1 MEEFIVECLDVS
13 EIDLEYEFDAARFY
27 DFCRPESTSEAE
39 DAERWFQTAGNY
51 PPSPL
56 IIKLNLGKEIT
67 AGNSNGCSRLQ
78 EGKPAKSKCNNSYIP
93 VGSEVSPS
101 KSKTRGIISKGQ
113 ATHEICKT
121 KPEPGSSKARGST
134 LMKPTASHL
143 AKQKSQKTSNK
154 TDVKSSQNSL
164 ASENI
169 ATKRQKLE
177 IGYLLKIAHLKH
189 QRLLSHKISKK
200 DTSSIYNSAHPKSK
214 VTVPREPQLEILQR
228 AQRRMCNKDSKS
240 SEITKA
246 KTQMLKAQP
255 LNRNILKA
263 PTLLSLRKTRAPLPE
278 FQVINHG
285 FSTASNSTL
294 MFNQLSLLLTL
305 EEKTRAL
312 LPNLGLLSLSNSPN
326 ADSAAQNALVDFR
339 RPNTQNAV
347 KQGKSVTS
355 LKSRSHKCNKI
366 FPSRED
372 NGIGEDFGQE
382 STYSMECK
390 SIFDEKLSLHP
401 PIELLN
407 KLSLRSEKEKSDV
420 SQPKKNPSAKE
431 LKENAPN
438 YLQIKFRKCVGK
450 PNQCATERG
459 TPRIGYHS
467 SMSSL
472 SHLFETKLDI
482 NLAFPSK
489 HALSLP
495 WLHALAFQFLVVVL
509 VINDLRPE
517 PKERRAWESDENFVA
532 KMCGCG
538 IAASCCLDRRWFP
551 HLQSSVSWKVD
562 PPNSGSYLDICL

>member
-1 MEEFIVECLDVS
+1 MDEEMEEFIVECMEAS
-13 EIDLEYEFDAARFY
+13 EIDSEYEFDAARFY

-39 DAERWFQTAGNY
+39 DAQRWFQTSGNY

-78 EGKPAKSKCNNSYIP
+78 DGKTAKSKGNNSYVP

-101 KSKTRGIISKGQ
+101 KSKNKVFYWFPCPRSGTISKGQ
-113 ATHEICKT
+113 TTHEISKT
-121 KPEPGSSKARGST
+121 KPEPRSSNTRGST

-143 AKQKSQKTSNK
+143 AKQKSQKTSDK
-154 TDVKSSQNSL
+154 TDVTSSQNSL
-164 ASENI
+164 AFENI

-214 VTVPREPQLEILQR
+214 VTVPREPELETLQR
-228 AQRRMCNKDSKS
+228 AQRRIFRYNKDSKS

-263 PTLLSLRKTRAPLPE
+263 ATLPPLRNSRAPLPE
-278 FQVINHG
+278 FH
-285 FSTASNSTL
+285 
-294 MFNQLSLLLTL
+294 
-305 EEKTRAL
+305 
-312 LPNLGLLSLSNSPN
+312 LSNSPN
-326 ADSAAQNALVDFR
+326 ANCAAQNALADFK

-372 NGIGEDFGQE
+372 HGIGDNVGQE
-382 STYSMECK
+382 RTNSMVTHDFIDSK
-390 SIFDEKLSLHP
+390 SIFDQKLSVHP

-407 KLSLRSEKEKSDV
+407 KLSLRSEKETSEVAKT
-420 SQPKKNPSAKE
+420 KKNPSAKE

-438 YLQIKFRKCVGK
+438 CLQIKFRKCVGK
-450 PNQCATERG
+450 PNQCAAERG
-459 TPRIGYHS
+459 TRIGHHS
-467 SMSSL
+467 NMNRSL
-472 SHLFETKLDI
+472 
-482 NLAFPSK
+482 
-489 HALSLP
+489 
-495 WLHALAFQFLVVVL
+495 
-509 VINDLRPE
+509 
-517 PKERRAWESDENFVA
+517 
-532 KMCGCG
+532 G
-538 IAASCCLDRRWFP
+538 IR
-551 HLQSSVSWKVD
+551 
-562 PPNSGSYLDICL
+562 

>member
-1 MEEFIVECLDVS
+1 MEEFIVECSDVS
-13 EIDLEYEFDAARFY
+13 EIDSEYEFDAARFY

-39 DAERWFQTAGNY
+39 EAEHWFQTSGNY

-56 IIKLNLGKEIT
+56 IIKLNLGKDIT
-67 AGNSNGCSRLQ
+67 AGNSNGCSGLQ
-78 EGKPAKSKCNNSYIP
+78 EGKSAKSKCNNSYIP

-101 KSKTRGIISKGQ
+101 KSKTKGTISKGQ
-113 ATHEICKT
+113 TTHGICKIN
-121 KPEPGSSKARGST
+121 PEPRSSKARGST

-154 TDVKSSQNSL
+154 TDVTTSQNSL

-200 DTSSIYNSAHPKSK
+200 DTSSISNSAHPKSK
-214 VTVPREPQLEILQR
+214 VIVPREPALETLQR
-228 AQRRMCNKDSKS
+228 AQRRIFRCNKDLNS

-246 KTQMLKAQP
+246 KTEMLKAQP
-255 LNRNILKA
+255 LNRNIPKA
-263 PTLLSLRKTRAPLPE
+263 PTLAPFRKTRAPLPE
-278 FQVINHG
+278 FH
-285 FSTASNSTL
+285 
-294 MFNQLSLLLTL
+294 
-305 EEKTRAL
+305 
-312 LPNLGLLSLSNSPN
+312 LSNSQN
-326 ADSAAQNALVDFR
+326 ADSAAQNALVDFK

-355 LKSRSHKCNKI
+355 LKSVSHKCNKI

-372 NGIGEDFGQE
+372 NVIGEDVGQE
-382 STYSMECK
+382 STYSMESK

-407 KLSLRSEKEKSDV
+407 KLSLRSEKETSEV

-450 PNQCATERG
+450 PNECAAERG
-459 TPRIGYHS
+459 TPKIEYHS
-467 SMSSL
+467 SMNRSL
-472 SHLFETKLDI
+472 
-482 NLAFPSK
+482 
-489 HALSLP
+489 
-495 WLHALAFQFLVVVL
+495 
-509 VINDLRPE
+509 
-517 PKERRAWESDENFVA
+517 
-532 KMCGCG
+532 G
-538 IAASCCLDRRWFP
+538 IR
-551 HLQSSVSWKVD
+551 
-562 PPNSGSYLDICL
+562 

>member
-78 EGKPAKSKCNNSYIP
+78 EGKSAKSKCNNSYIP

-278 FQVINHG
+278 FQ
-285 FSTASNSTL
+285 
-294 MFNQLSLLLTL
+294 
-305 EEKTRAL
+305 
-312 LPNLGLLSLSNSPN
+312 LSNSPN

-372 NGIGEDFGQE
+372 NGIGEDVGQE

-467 SMSSL
+467 SMSRSL
-472 SHLFETKLDI
+472 
-482 NLAFPSK
+482 
-489 HALSLP
+489 
-495 WLHALAFQFLVVVL
+495 
-509 VINDLRPE
+509 
-517 PKERRAWESDENFVA
+517 
-532 KMCGCG
+532 G
-538 IAASCCLDRRWFP
+538 IR
-551 HLQSSVSWKVD
+551 
-562 PPNSGSYLDICL
+562 